1 MDSNKM
7 LIMPKVCQHLLLIKV
22 MAKTMNKIMENSNKT
37 PRMQSSLQLVVIIM
51 IFKDQKQLIRRRKR
65 RIRKR
70 RVESKEYRMRLGQ
83 GQGLTMVI
91 IT

>member
-22 MAKTMNKIMENSNKT
+22 MAKIMNKIMENSNKM

-51 IFKDQKQLIRRRKR
+51 IIKDQKQLIRRRKR

-70 RVESKEYRMRLGQ
+70 RVESKEYRM
-83 GQGLTMVI
+83 QGLMMVI